1 MLEWCHLSQGTG
13 NHTAG
18 ETRTLKRSN
27 RLILLIGIFLAIVAF
42 VGIVLVFQGQGTGT
56 ANTPPAELPT
66 VYAKVDIPFG
76 TQVTADQV
84 EAKVKPVDQRAADA
98 FSDVGLVIG
107 RTVTTNVLA
116 GKQLQEA
123 DFALSRTGQAPIAGN
138 LEQGLRAVAIQV
150 DQLSGVGTL
159 INVGDRVDLI
169 AGFSGPDKFPVIT
182 VDPTTKQITPVQGLN
197 STSVKVLL
205 QDLQVVGTLF
215 STPPAAQGQTQ
226 TEGQAQP
233 GPSSPPAAS
242 LSGQQELVIVAV
254 TPQQAEV
261 IKFAQLDGTIT
272 LALRSP
278 KDFKDANGN
287 PVVPPPDKTT
297 GIILKT
303 LVDQY
308 GVLPPEVIEAVLPA
322 GVKP

>member
-1 MLEWCHLSQGTG
+1 M
-13 NHTAG
+13 
-18 ETRTLKRSN
+18 KRSN

-42 VGIVLVFQGQGTGT
+42 VGIVLVLQGQGAGT

-76 TQVTADQV
+76 MQVTADQV
-84 EAKVKPVDQRAADA
+84 EARVKPVDQRAPDA

-116 GKQLQEA
+116 GKQLQES
-123 DFALSRTGQAPIAGN
+123 DFALSRTGQAPITGN
-138 LEQGLRAVAIQV
+138 IEQGLRAVAIQV
-150 DQLSGVGTL
+150 DQVSGVGTL

-182 VDPTTKQITPVQGLN
+182 IDPQTQQITPVAGLN
-197 STSVKVLL
+197 NTSVKLLL
-205 QDLQVVGTLF
+205 QNLQVVGALF
-215 STPPAAQGQTQ
+215 PPPPAEQGQAQ
-226 TEGQAQP
+226 GQAQP
-233 GPSSPPAAS
+233 GAS
-242 LSGQQELVIVAV
+242 TAPTTALTGQQELVIVAV

-297 GIILKT
+297 GIVLKT

>member
-1 MLEWCHLSQGTG
+1 M
-13 NHTAG
+13 
-18 ETRTLKRSN
+18 KRSN

-42 VGIVLVFQGQGTGT
+42 VGIVLVLQGQGAGT

-76 TQVTADQV
+76 MQVTADQV
-84 EAKVKPVDQRAADA
+84 EAQVKPVDQRAPDA

-116 GKQLQEA
+116 GKQLQES
-123 DFALSRTGQAPIAGN
+123 DFALSRTGQAPITGN
-138 LEQGLRAVAIQV
+138 IEQGLRAVAIQV
-150 DQLSGVGTL
+150 DQVSGVGTL

-182 VDPTTKQITPVQGLN
+182 IDPQTQQITPVQGLN

-205 QDLQVVGTLF
+205 QNLQVVGALF
-215 STPPAAQGQTQ
+215 PPPPAEQSQAQ
-226 TEGQAQP
+226 GQAQP
-233 GPSSPPAAS
+233 GASAAPTTA
-242 LSGQQELVIVAV
+242 LTGQQELVIVAV

-287 PVVPPPDKTT
+287 PVVPPTDKTT
-297 GIILKT
+297 GIVLKT

-308 GVLPPEVIEAVLPA
+308 GVLPPEVIEAVLPK

>member
-1 MLEWCHLSQGTG
+1 
-13 NHTAG
+13 
-18 ETRTLKRSN
+18 LKRSN

-42 VGIVLVFQGQGTGT
+42 VGIVLVLQGQGTGT

-84 EAKVKPVDQRAADA
+84 EAQVKPVDQRAADA

-138 LEQGLRAVAIQV
+138 LERGLRAVAIQV

-182 VDPTTKQITPVQGLN
+182 IDPTTKQITPVQGLN
-197 STSVKVLL
+197 STSVKMLL
-205 QDLQVVGTLF
+205 QNLQVVGALF
-215 STPPAAQGQTQ
+215 PPPPAEQGQAQ
-226 TEGQAQP
+226 GQAQP
-233 GPSSPPAAS
+233 GAS
-242 LSGQQELVIVAV
+242 TAPTTALTGQQELVIVAV

-287 PVVPPPDKTT
+287 PVVPPPDRTT
-297 GIILKT
+297 GIVLKT

>member
-1 MLEWCHLSQGTG
+1 M
-13 NHTAG
+13 
-18 ETRTLKRSN
+18 KRSN

-42 VGIVLVFQGQGTGT
+42 VGIVLVLQGQGAGT

-76 TQVTADQV
+76 MQVTADQV
-84 EAKVKPVDQRAADA
+84 EAQVKPVDQRAPDA

-116 GKQLQEA
+116 GKQLQES
-123 DFALSRTGQAPIAGN
+123 DFALSRTGQAPITGN
-138 LEQGLRAVAIQV
+138 IEQGLRAVAIQV
-150 DQLSGVGTL
+150 DQVSGVGTL

-182 VDPTTKQITPVQGLN
+182 IDPQTQQITPVQGLN

-205 QDLQVVGTLF
+205 QNLQVVGALF
-215 STPPAAQGQTQ
+215 PPPPAEQGQAQ
-226 TEGQAQP
+226 GQAQP
-233 GPSSPPAAS
+233 GASAAPTTA
-242 LSGQQELVIVAV
+242 LTGQQELVIVAV

-287 PVVPPPDKTT
+287 PVVPPTDKTT
-297 GIILKT
+297 GIVLKT

-308 GVLPPEVIEAVLPA
+308 GVLPPEVIEAVLPK

>member
-1 MLEWCHLSQGTG
+1 M
-13 NHTAG
+13 
-18 ETRTLKRSN
+18 KRSN

-56 ANTPPAELPT
+56 ANMPPTELPT

-76 TQVTADQV
+76 TQVSADQV
-84 EAKVKPVDQRAADA
+84 EAQVKPVDQRAPDA
-98 FSDVGLVIG
+98 FNDVGLVIG

-116 GKQLQEA
+116 GKQLQES

-138 LEQGLRAVAIQV
+138 IEQGLRAVAIQV
-150 DQLSGVGTL
+150 DQVSGVGTL

-182 VDPTTKQITPVQGLN
+182 IDPQTQQITPVAGLN
-197 STSVKVLL
+197 NTSVKLLL
-205 QDLQVVGTLF
+205 QNLQVVGALF
-215 STPPAAQGQTQ
+215 PPPPAEQTQ
-226 TEGQAQP
+226 AQGQAQP
-233 GPSSPPAAS
+233 GATTAPTTA
-242 LSGQQELVIVAV
+242 LTGQQELVIVAV

-308 GVLPPEVIEAVLPA
+308 GVLPPEVIEAVLPK

>member
-1 MLEWCHLSQGTG
+1 M
-13 NHTAG
+13 
-18 ETRTLKRSN
+18 KRSN

-56 ANTPPAELPT
+56 ANMPPTELPT

-76 TQVTADQV
+76 TQVSADQV
-84 EAKVKPVDQRAADA
+84 EARVKPVDQRAPDA
-98 FSDVGLVIG
+98 FNDVGLVIG

-116 GKQLQEA
+116 GKQLQES

-138 LEQGLRAVAIQV
+138 IEQGLRAVAIQV
-150 DQLSGVGTL
+150 DQVSGVGTL

-182 VDPTTKQITPVQGLN
+182 IDPQTQQITPVAGLN
-197 STSVKVLL
+197 NTSVKLLL
-205 QDLQVVGTLF
+205 QNLQVVGALF
-215 STPPAAQGQTQ
+215 PPPPATQTQ
-226 TEGQAQP
+226 AQGQAQP
-233 GPSSPPAAS
+233 GATTAPTTA
-242 LSGQQELVIVAV
+242 LTGQQELVIVAV

-308 GVLPPEVIEAVLPA
+308 GVLPPEVIEAVLPK